1 MDYVAE
7 VPPPS
12 GSDFSPAPLIDRVDA
27 GGGLRLVKLHPTIKV
42 ARTYVSPGQYIEV
55 RLWGETGYFVLAGEP
70 GAKAFDL
77 FMRAG
82 GGVSDLL
89 LAAPLGT
96 LVEVTGAIGA
106 GFPMHDARS
115 RPLVVV
121 LSGTGIAA
129 ARPIVRARIAGND
142 AEQTVLLVG
151 VRKRS
156 ELAMAADLDAW
167 ERVGVR
173 IVVCLS
179 QPDDPFDDPRCVR
192 GYVQDALRTKS
203 IVPTTGGARIFA
215 VGGSSMIEAVRDLAP
230 ELGVAPQDVHTN
242 HDP

>member
-1 MDYVAE
+1 MDYLSK
-7 VPPPS
+7 VPPAV
-12 GSDFSPAPLIDRVDA
+12 GSHFAAAPLIDRVDA
-27 GGGLRLVKLHPTIKV
+27 GGGLQLIKLQPTMQV
-42 ARTYVSPGQYIEV
+42 ARTYVSPGQYVEV
-55 RLWGETGYFVLAGEP
+55 RLSGETGYFVLAGEP

-96 LVEVTGAIGA
+96 LVDVTGAIGA
-106 GFPMHDARS
+106 GFPMHEANSRS
-115 RPLVVV
+115 LVVV
-121 LSGTGIAA
+121 LAGTGIAA
-129 ARPIVRARIAGND
+129 ARPIVRARIAAND
-142 AEQTVLLVG
+142 AEQTVLVIG

-156 ELAMAADLDAW
+156 ELSMAADLDAW

-173 IVVCLS
+173 VVVCLS
-179 QPDDPFDDPRCVR
+179 QPEDQFDDPRCVR

-203 IVPTTGGARIFA
+203 IVPISRGARIFA

-230 ELGVAPQDVHTN
+230 ELGIAPEDVHTN
-242 HDP
+242 H